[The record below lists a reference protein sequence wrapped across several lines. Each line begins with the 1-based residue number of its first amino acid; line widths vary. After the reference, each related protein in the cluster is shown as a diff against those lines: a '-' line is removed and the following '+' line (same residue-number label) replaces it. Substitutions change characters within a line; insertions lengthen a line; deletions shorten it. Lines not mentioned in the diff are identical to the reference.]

1 VARLFLTNPGGNN
14 VSADSILGVQGLSI
28 RARTAWLNN
37 DRYNQVIV
45 PAYRSQT
52 Q

>member
-1 VARLFLTNPGGNN
+1 
-14 VSADSILGVQGLSI
+14 VQGLSL
-28 RARTAWLNN
+28 RARTAWLFN

-45 PAYRSQT
+45 PAYRALT